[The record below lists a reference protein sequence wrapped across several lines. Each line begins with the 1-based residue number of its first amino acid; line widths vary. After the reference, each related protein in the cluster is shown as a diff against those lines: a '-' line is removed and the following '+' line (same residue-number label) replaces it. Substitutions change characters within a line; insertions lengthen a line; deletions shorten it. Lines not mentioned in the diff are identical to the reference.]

1 MTNREFLQSLTDY
14 EYSKL
19 SIIHH
24 MSSEPMYYM
33 TSDDTI
39 FKFTDDNMDEVWK
52 DVQLHEIEWM
62 ESEMEDE

>member
-24 MSSEPMYYM
+24 MSTEPMYYM
-33 TSDDTI
+33 TSDNTI
-39 FKFTDDNMDEVWK
+39 FEFTFDNMNEVWK
-52 DVQLHEIEWM
+52 DAQLHEIEWL
-62 ESEMEDE
+62 EKERK

>member
-1 MTNREFLQSLTDY
+1 MTNRQYLQSLSDY

-24 MSSEPMYYM
+24 MSTEPMYYM

-39 FKFTDDNMDEVWK
+39 FKFTDDNKDEVWK
-52 DVQLHEIEWM
+52 DAQFHEIEWL
-62 ESEMEDE
+62 EKERE

>member
-1 MTNREFLQSLTDY
+1 MTNRQYLQSLSDY

-24 MSSEPMYYM
+24 MSTEPMNYM

-39 FKFTDDNMDEVWK
+39 FKFTDDNKDEVWK
-52 DVQLHEIEWM
+52 DAQLHEIEWL
-62 ESEMEDE
+62 EKERE

>member
-1 MTNREFLQSLTDY
+1 MTNRQYLQSLSDH

-24 MSSEPMYYM
+24 MSTEPMYYM

-39 FKFTDDNMDEVWK
+39 FKFTDDNKDEVWK
-52 DVQLHEIEWM
+52 DAQLHEIEWL
-62 ESEMEDE
+62 EKERE

>member
-33 TSDDTI
+33 TSDGSI
-39 FKFTDDNMDEVWK
+39 FEFTFDNMNEVWK
-52 DVQLHEIEWM
+52 DAQLHEIEWL
-62 ESEMEDE
+62 EKERK